1 MGFKEVKLKTS
12 AGFLLAFKTLMRI
25 VNLQEGGGRVAQYAA
40 FQEMFIANLHNRRLG
55 DPVLACF
62 SESELAPGA
71 AFPVQ
76 LPSLGLHL
84 ALLQP
89 IQQPV
94 ASDSPRRR
102 TGVLLWQG
110 PLEQKLQSSR
120 GAEVH

>member
-1 MGFKEVKLKTS
+1 
-12 AGFLLAFKTLMRI
+12 
-25 VNLQEGGGRVAQYAA
+25 
-40 FQEMFIANLHNRRLG
+40 MFIANLHNRQLG

-62 SESELAPGA
+62 SLSELTPGA
-71 AFPVQ
+71 AFPVLVLPVAQ

-84 ALLQP
+84 ALPQP

-110 PLEQKLQSSR
+110 PLEQKLQGSG